1 MTTFC
6 AKIGDGEPAP
16 LPVIFVIYPDIVL
29 LDLAGPLAV
38 FSWARRGGTG
48 ALAYETAITSL
59 EGGRIPTDTGVAI
72 DSEPMR
78 NWGRKEIHTLVI
90 VGGDGAYEAMHDRRL
105 VGRVAELAE
114 RSERV
119 CSVCSGALVLAA
131 AGLLD
136 GRRAT
141 THWED
146 CALLS
151 DGFCNVHVEP
161 DPIYV
166 KDDHVWTSAGVTA
179 GTDMALAIVAEDL
192 GQEAALE
199 RAQKLVTYM
208 VRPGGQSQFSP
219 ALKRQ
224 ERDRSAKFQHLHRWI
239 EDNLRTDL
247 RVEHLAE
254 RENMS
259 LRSFHRQYTAIMGV
273 TPARAVERIRTEA
286 ARELLETTG
295 LGMKSVAVRCGFGD
309 EERMRRT
316 FMRLV
321 GVSPSAYRER
331 FRIDGGSR
339 HHRS

>member
-1 MTTFC
+1 MTANS
-6 AKIGDGEPAP
+6 AKIGDRERAP
-16 LPVIFVIYPDIVL
+16 LPVTFVIYPDIFL

-38 FSWARRGGTG
+38 FSWARHRGTG
-48 ALAYETAITSL
+48 ALAYETAITSV
-59 EGGRIPTDTGVAI
+59 EGGRIPTDTGVTI
-72 DSEPMR
+72 DSEPME
-78 NWGRKEIHTLVI
+78 NWVRRKIHTLVI
-90 VGGDGAYEAMHDRRL
+90 VGGDGAYDAMHDRPL
-105 VGRVAELAE
+105 VDGIAALAA

-119 CSVCSGALVLAA
+119 CSVCSGALILAA

-151 DGFCNVHVEP
+151 DGFCDVHVEP

-166 KDDHVWTSAGVTA
+166 KDDNIWTSAGVTA

-219 ALKRQ
+219 ALQRQ
-224 ERDRSAKFQHLHRWI
+224 ELDRSGKFQHLHRWI
-239 EDNLRTDL
+239 EDNLKTDL

-259 LRSFHRQYTAIMGV
+259 LRSFHRQYTATMGV
-273 TPARAVERIRTEA
+273 TPARAVEMIRTEA
-286 ARELLETTG
+286 ARDLLETTA
-295 LGMKSVAVRCGFGD
+295 LGIKSVAARCGFGD

-321 GVSPSAYRER
+321 GISPSAYRQR
-331 FRIDGGSR
+331 FRIGQVKNEP
-339 HHRS
+339 